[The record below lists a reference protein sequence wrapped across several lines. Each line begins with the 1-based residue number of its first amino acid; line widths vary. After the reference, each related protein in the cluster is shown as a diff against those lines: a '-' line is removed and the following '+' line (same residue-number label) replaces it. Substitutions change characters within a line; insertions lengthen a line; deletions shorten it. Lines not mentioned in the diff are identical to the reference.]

1 MAREASDVLA
11 FAERIAA
18 LCSQVL
24 GETLV
29 SIIVHGFLALDD
41 YTPPYSD
48 IDLLGIVNGP
58 PLLDHCMGSLR
69 SVLLV
74 RTRGRYAADCGWQR
88 ALGGPE
94 QGDCPGAPGR
104 DRRGDHAAFTQ
115 SARLVQL
122 RTARR

>member
-58 PLLDHCMGSLR
+58 PPSRPLHGKPPFRSASENSWPLCGRLR
-69 SVLLV
+69 VA
-74 RTRGRYAADCGWQR
+74 T
-88 ALGGPE
+88 
-94 QGDCPGAPGR
+94 
-104 DRRGDHAAFTQ
+104 
-115 SARLVQL
+115 SAR
-122 RTARR
+122 RT